1 MEITSHKDLLVWR
14 KSIALA
20 AKVYAAANVM
30 PREERFGL
38 ISQVRR
44 SCISIA
50 SNIAE
55 GAARKTRAEY
65 IQFLYIARGS
75 LSELETQIM
84 IALNLKLISADQAPL
99 EDIAEVGRMLNG
111 LISRLTSAAR
121 AAHATSC
128 SVQPLTANR

>member
-1 MEITSHKDLLVWR
+1 MEITSHKDLQVWR

-20 AKVYAAANVM
+20 SKVYAVAKTM
-30 PREERFGL
+30 PRDERYGL
-38 ISQVRR
+38 MSQVRR
-44 SCISIA
+44 ASVSIA

-55 GAARKTRAEY
+55 GAARKTRAEFLQY
-65 IQFLYIARGS
+65 LYIARGS

-84 IALNLKLISADQAPL
+84 IAVALDLIPDQSPPL

-111 LISRLTSAAR
+111 LISKLTSAAR
-121 AAHATSC
+121 TAHASSC